1 MKKLLWILLFGSTTV
16 FGATPEYDLIIRGG
30 RVVDGTG
37 SAWYRADV
45 AIEADRI
52 AAIAPRIEGQAS
64 REIVARDLFVA
75 PGFIDLHTH
84 AQRGIFVNPRAE
96 NYVRQGV
103 TTIFEGP
110 DGSSPLPIGAFLQK
124 LDAANTAPNVAT
136 FIGQGSVREKVIGRV
151 DRIPTA
157 AEMDQMRGLVRQG
170 MLDGAFGLSS
180 GLIYVPGVFS
190 STEEVIEMARVA
202 GQMGGIYISHIRGE
216 AATVVE
222 SVREAMRIGEEG
234 HLPAQVTHHKVMGKS
249 NSGKSEQ
256 TLRLIAEARA
266 RGVDVTSD
274 QYPYDASSTSLNSG
288 LLPTWANEG
297 GRAAMLKRLA
307 EADPRAEIRS
317 YVAEGIREDRGGG
330 DPANIQIA
338 WAENEPSVAGKNL
351 AEIMAARGIEPS
363 LENAAETVLQLLEKG
378 QVRGIFHAISEPDL
392 ERILKDPS
400 TMIASDGEVTV
411 FGKDAPHPRSYGT
424 FARVLAVY
432 VRDKKLLTLEDAVR
446 KMTSFPAQR
455 VGLLDRGILRPGMKA
470 DVVVFDADRI
480 RDKSTYEQ
488 PHQYAEGVT
497 AVLVNGVVV
506 FENGAMTGA
515 RPGVVLYGPATQAR

>member
-1 MKKLLWILLFGSTTV
+1 MKKLAWVLLFGANVV
-16 FGATPEYDLIIRGG
+16 FGATPDYDLIIRGG

-37 SAWYRADV
+37 SPWYHADV
-45 AIEADRI
+45 AIQADRI
-52 AAIAPRIEGQAS
+52 AAIAPRIEGKAN
-64 REIVARDLFVA
+64 REIMARELVVA

-84 AQRGIFVNPRAE
+84 ARRGIFVNPGAE
-96 NYVRQGV
+96 NYIRQGV

-110 DGSSPLPIGAFLQK
+110 DGSSPLPIDAFLK
-124 LDAANTAPNVAT
+124 RLDAANTAPNVAT
-136 FIGQGSVREKVIGRV
+136 FIGQGSVREKVIGRI
-151 DRIPTA
+151 DRVPTE
-157 AEMDQMRGLVRQG
+157 AEMEEMRGLVRRG

-180 GLIYVPGVFS
+180 GLIYTPGVFS
-190 STEEVIEMARVA
+190 STEEVIEMSRVA

-222 SVREAMRIGEEG
+222 SVREVVRIGEEG
-234 HLPAQVTHHKVMGKS
+234 QLPAQVTHHKVMGTS

-274 QYPYDASSTSLNSG
+274 QYPYNASSTALNSA

-307 EADPRAEIRS
+307 EADPRARIRD
-317 YVAEGIREDRGGG
+317 YVAEAIRQDRGGG
-330 DPANIQIA
+330 DPRNIQIA
-338 WAENEPSVAGKNL
+338 WAENEPSVAGQNL
-351 AEIMAARGIEPS
+351 TEIMAARGVEPTFD
-363 LENAAETVLQLLEKG
+363 NAAETVLQLLERG
-378 QVRGIFHAISEPDL
+378 QVRGIFHVISEPDL
-392 ERILKDPS
+392 EQILQDPS

-411 FGKDAPHPRSYGT
+411 FGKDSPHPRSYGT

-432 VRDKKLLTLEDAVR
+432 VREKKLLTLEDAVR

-480 RDKSTYEQ
+480 RDKSTYDQ

-497 AVLVNGVVV
+497 AVLVNGVIV